1 MMSTFFFQHSSSIGQ
16 NHLSQQPGHLSRAD
30 TTPAFLAD
38 HLPVGD
44 LNFWVVGDG
53 QLNVLAYVRLPIE
66 HVAQPTP
73 WLMCISIAYVYTT
86 L

>member
-1 MMSTFFFQHSSSIGQ
+1 MKLTFFFQHSSSIGQ

-44 LNFWVVGDG
+44 LNF
-53 QLNVLAYVRLPIE
+53 LSR
-66 HVAQPTP
+66 
-73 WLMCISIAYVYTT
+73 
-86 L
+86 